1 MNAHLQV
8 IYCKII
14 QNRLYFFLLFYNQ
27 SNYNHF
33 LCICTP
39 KNKKIK
45 NQDKNNLYDFS
56 ESHK

>member
-14 QNRLYFFLLFYNQ
+14 QNRLYFFFYYFIINQ
-27 SNYNHF
+27 IIIF

-45 NQDKNNLYDFS
+45 NQDKNNLYDFR